1 VGQLKDGK
9 KLFGLVII
17 IYGLTLAI
25 CSVDLAREIDVKDYS
40 HFGFHCTIDLNSIV
54 LSDVQ
59 SFTFFKL
66 NRSSAVP
73 PQVEE
78 PHLPIISFSIFKP
91 PEITAGLL
99 PL

>member
-1 VGQLKDGK
+1 MRQGKDGK

-25 CSVDLAREIDVKDYS
+25 CSVDLAPEINVEDYY
-40 HFGFHCTIDLNSIV
+40 HPTFHCAIDLDSIG

-59 SFTFFKL
+59 SFAFVKL
-66 NRSSAVP
+66 DRSSAVP
-73 PQVEE
+73 SQVEE
-78 PHLPIISFSIFKP
+78 PHLPIIAFSIFKP
-91 PEITAGLL
+91 PEFTAGLL

>member
-1 VGQLKDGK
+1 MGQLKDGK

-25 CSVDLAREIDVKDYS
+25 CSVDLAPEIDVEDYYHHS
-40 HFGFHCTIDLNSIV
+40 FHCTMDLDSMG
-54 LSDVQ
+54 LSGVQ
-59 SFTFFKL
+59 SFTFVKL
-66 NRSSAVP
+66 NRSSTVP
-73 PQVEE
+73 SQVEE